1 MEGKLNMEGIMYHV
15 DGSWIYEIN
24 NYKKLFCW
32 GGGKKTPTVTQPPPA
47 SPPPTITPSDVSPQ
61 GAEQTRRKRIEA
73 MRFGLASTIKT
84 SPSGVEGELVGQ
96 GGGKKKLGE

>member
-1 MEGKLNMEGIMYHV
+1 MNIFN
-15 DGSWIYEIN
+15 EIG
-24 NYKKLFCW
+24 CW
-32 GGGKKTPTVTQPPPA
+32 GGGSKTPSITQPPPA

-73 MRFGLASTIKT
+73 MRFGLASTVKT
-84 SPSGVEGELVGQ
+84 SPSGVEGDLVGQ